1 MKRSTVLVWTL
12 LFLLPIVACQRAAAP
27 AATAAS
33 AVPAPPAP
41 PVVGD
46 GPGDFLLRYFTPAT
60 GELVAVAARTDVPE
74 GARGQVLVVPQDPA
88 KLGPWLYVADLTRKS
103 GSHYEVRVVNR
114 ADLERQVA
122 AARPAPKPE
131 PSAAAAAPAVV
142 AGEVV
147 LYRTTWCGYCK
158 KTAEYLTLKGVPFV
172 EKDLERDPG
181 AREDMLA
188 RAAKAGVGQ
197 DQLTGVPILAI
208 RGKIIAGFDRNA
220 IDQALR

>member
-12 LFLLPIVACQRAAAP
+12 LSFLPAVACQRAADSGS
-27 AATAAS
+27 TAAS
-33 AVPAPPAP
+33 AAPTPPVPPA
-41 PVVGD
+41 VGD

-60 GELVAVAARTDVPE
+60 GELVAVAARADVPE
-74 GARGQVLVVPQDPA
+74 GARGQVLVAPQDPA
-88 KLGPWLYVADLTRKS
+88 KLGPWLYVADLTKKA
-103 GSHYEVRVVNR
+103 GNHYEVRVVNR

-131 PSAAAAAPAVV
+131 PAAAVAPPVV
-142 AGEVV
+142 ADGEVV
-147 LYRTTWCGYCK
+147 LYRTSWCGYCK

-197 DQLTGVPILAI
+197 DGLQGVPILAI